1 MTQHDPL
8 PAPKVRAHR
17 PSQMLATG
25 LAAALLVFGV
35 GNAAGQARP
44 SAPLASQADAAL
56 ASDTSKATR
65 MQLTVGNRRF
75 TLTVADTDAARAF
88 VSQLPLTLD
97 MPDLHSNEKH
107 AKLPKALPANAIRP
121 GTISNGD
128 LMLYG
133 SDTLVLFYLGFE
145 SAYSYTRL
153 GRVDD
158 PSGLAQALGQGTA
171 RITFSRW

>member
-1 MTQHDPL
+1 
-8 PAPKVRAHR
+8 
-17 PSQMLATG
+17 
-25 LAAALLVFGV
+25 
-35 GNAAGQARP
+35 
-44 SAPLASQADAAL
+44 
-56 ASDTSKATR
+56 
-65 MQLTVGNRRF
+65 MQLSVGNRRF

-97 MPDLHSNEKH
+97 MPDHNSKEKH

-133 SDTLVLFYLGFE
+133 SDTLVIFYLGFE

>member
-8 PAPKVRAHR
+8 RARTVRAHSL
-17 PSQMLATG
+17 SQMLATG
-25 LAAALLVFGV
+25 LAAALLVFCV
-35 GNAAGQARP
+35 GNAAGQALP
-44 SAPLASQADAAL
+44 SVPLASQKDVAL

-75 TLTVADTDAARAF
+75 TLTVADTDAARSF

-97 MPDLHSNEKH
+97 MPDLNSNEKH

-171 RITFSRW
+171 RIMFSRW